1 MISLFFK
8 STISKK
14 NDILIPFRV
23 DRMIQLLLMYF
34 KYVLEKFYSHTKSPL
49 SIHFE
54 SVLNIQKLYSLNS
67 NSIFKKRERI
77 HNSLNLVL
85 SEKIV
90 IYIMKHFK

>member
-34 KYVLEKFYSHTKSPL
+34 KYVLEKFYSHTKSSL
-49 SIHFE
+49 SWFI
-54 SVLNIQKLYSLNS
+54 LNLSWIYR
-67 NSIFKKRERI
+67 NSILWILIQFLKKGKEFTI
-77 HNSLNLVL
+77 AWILNQWENCNLYN
-85 SEKIV
+85 ET
-90 IYIMKHFK
+90 F